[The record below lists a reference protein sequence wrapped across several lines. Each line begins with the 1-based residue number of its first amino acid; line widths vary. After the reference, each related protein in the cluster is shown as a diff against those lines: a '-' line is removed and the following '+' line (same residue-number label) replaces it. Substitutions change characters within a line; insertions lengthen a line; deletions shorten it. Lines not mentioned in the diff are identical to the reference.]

1 MTSFSLTAG
10 CALLAFSPSVT
21 LLLLLAYSK
30 AQLVIVVTT
39 SAFADLISCLLASLV
54 HLPFAAIGIGSDGVF
69 IIIPFAVASRAFC
82 RCGFVHLYHKVET
95 VIEQSIRSHELEA
108 STTNSTPPPTER
120 EPNTTNPV
128 LSETAKL
135 RLEINDLSCGLAA
148 GVGFGGMHTIMLYG
162 TLLASESG
170 RIGTLYQPSCTVMP
184 SLVNSAFM
192 ACMFAILDIVWMLL
206 TFYGMRRINGNLIGV
221 SSHLAGSG
229 AVPGPW
235 SLQRGG
241 GLSGKMALACV
252 IVSHLA
258 ASFAT
263 SANQI
268 MEYDGC
274 VVALPLLAM
283 IVILTLG
290 FFWSFCKENY
300 LPEGQRSRIR
310 CAAEHIE

>member
-21 LLLLLAYSK
+21 LLLLLVYSK

-39 SAFADLISCLLASLV
+39 AAFADLISCLLASLI
-54 HLPFAAIGIGSDGVF
+54 HLPFAAFGIGSDGVF
-69 IIIPFAVASRAFC
+69 IIIPFAVASRFLC

-108 STTNSTPPPTER
+108 SATDPAPPPTER
-120 EPNTTNPV
+120 GPNTTNPA

-148 GVGFGGMHTIMLYG
+148 GVGFGGMHTVMLYG
-162 TLLASESG
+162 TLLASEAG
-170 RIGTLYQPSCTVMP
+170 RVGTLYQPSCTIMP

-206 TFYGMRRINGNLIGV
+206 TFYGMRRINGNFIGV
-221 SSHLAGSG
+221 SSSSAAFGV
-229 AVPGPW
+229 VPGPF
-235 SLQRGG
+235 SLARGG
-241 GLSGKMALACV
+241 LGGKMALACV

-263 SANQI
+263 SANQA
-268 MEYDGC
+268 METDGC
-274 VVALPLLAM
+274 VVGLPLLAT
-283 IVILTLG
+283 ILTLTLG
-290 FFWSFCKENY
+290 FFWCFCKENY

-310 CAAEHIE
+310 SASHIE